1 MDLKAMNSMTPPHT
15 NTEGQT
21 QQLLVIPQMRSSGCG
36 LKARIDGRLGEFI
49 AIRRSQLRTSPLQII
64 VIYHSEFEIHMSL
77 YCYITF
83 KYLLKFYK
91 MYPYR
96 IILENNVLAY
106 PYRPNTDT
114 HICIGAA

>member
-1 MDLKAMNSMTPPHT
+1 MDLKAMNSTTPPHT

-49 AIRRSQLRTSPLQII
+49 AIRRSQLCTS
-64 VIYHSEFEIHMSL
+64 
-77 YCYITF
+77 TF

-91 MYPYR
+91 MYPYQ